1 MARAKNSPEAV
12 KTKHSLAERLRTLRI
27 ELYGERGGPELARS
41 LGIPVRTWYN
51 YEAGV
56 TVPAEVAL
64 KIVELTAVEPLWLL
78 RGTGVKF
85 REETAGETRR
95 ETSVAGL
102 LRQAIERLEQGRE
115 SSRHEIEPGRSVHEL
130 PGTPDDHIEEG
141 SDFVLISVE
150 DEGRI
155 ALSRVSGPR
164 YIAAR
169 REWLSA
175 ERECRCVQVEGEA
188 MSPIIS
194 AGAYVA
200 FAETEEP
207 AASLDGKLVVVW
219 IDGRPMVRWFQY
231 SGQFALLKT
240 ENDAAEMAT
249 TLIELDAIRASGRGI
264 RRVLWINTP
273 H

>member
-1 MARAKNSPEAV
+1 M
-12 KTKHSLAERLRTLRI
+12 AERLRTLRI

-64 KIVELTAVEPLWLL
+64 KIVELTSVEPLWLL

-85 REETAGETRR
+85 REESGPGETRR

-102 LRQAIERLEQGRE
+102 LRQAIERLEQGRDSNRAE
-115 SSRHEIEPGRSVHEL
+115 GEQGRSVHEL
-130 PGTPDDHIEEG
+130 PGTPEDHVEDG
-141 SDFVLISVE
+141 SDFVLIAVE
-150 DEGRI
+150 DEGRV

-175 ERECRCVQVEGEA
+175 ERDCRCVQVEGDA
-188 MSPIIS
+188 MAPIIS

-200 FAETEEP
+200 FAEAEE
-207 AASLDGKLVVVW
+207 AASTLDGKLVVVW
-219 IDGRPMVRWFQY
+219 IEGQPMVRWFQY

-240 ENDAAEMAT
+240 ENTSAEMAT
-249 TLIELDAIRASGRGI
+249 TLVELDAIRASGRGI